1 MYKPLV
7 AYSQTLAAI
16 FMNTRH
22 NNIIL
27 ILSCWTMTFHL
38 TSCDNLRTGRQLYES
53 GLEHYRHA
61 DHGDYHDGE
70 GLSEAIEDF
79 EKSIRKGYKDRD
91 LFEKLAL
98 SYNFLNQDL
107 ANEERVY
114 SLGLLAHPKDIEFYY
129 RRGDCRKEL
138 RKHRDAFEDYNK
150 AVVLDTARM
159 SEYFSSALYQ
169 RGAMRYIL
177 GDTVNAEMDKQIAQ
191 SITDHDLRDYSDYCR
206 LWR

>member
-1 MYKPLV
+1 
-7 AYSQTLAAI
+7 
-16 FMNTRH
+16 
-22 NNIIL
+22 
-27 ILSCWTMTFHL
+27 MTCTL
-38 TSCDNLRTGRQLYES
+38 TSCDNLRTGQQLYES
-53 GLEHYRHA
+53 GLDHYRDA

-70 GLSEAIEDF
+70 GLSEAIIDF
-79 EKSIRKGYKDRD
+79 EKSIQKGHRERD
-91 LFEKLAL
+91 LFDKLAL

-107 ANEERVY
+107 VNEERVY

-138 RKHRDAFEDYNK
+138 RKHRDAFLDYNT

-177 GDTVNAEMDKQIAQ
+177 GDTANANRDRDIAQ
-191 SITDHDLRDYSDYCR
+191 TITDHELRTYPDYCQ
-206 LWR
+206 LWK